1 MSNAIN
7 IVNHNESPLK
17 NSQIFESPDY
27 HDSNEMRVSQK
38 EINKNNKV
46 I

>member
-7 IVNHNESPLK
+7 IVNHNESPLQ

-27 HDSNEMRVSQK
+27 HDSNEMRVNQK
-38 EINKNNKV
+38 QINNDNKV